1 MRATGLAASL
11 LPFLSL
17 PFLRASKPS
26 RASAPRQKDYAEI
39 HFPTK
44 YERKEKQADNTI
56 VKTEENHRLGPV
68 HCTLVLMTL
77 FIVLVVGIHLVLRT
91 RCALG
96 VDRRGNAQHELPEP
110 RPVVASLSSA

>member
-1 MRATGLAASL
+1 MRATGIAASL
-11 LPFLSL
+11 LQFLSL
-17 PFLRASKPS
+17 QLLRAHSKPS
-26 RASAPRQKDYAEI
+26 GASAARQKDYAEM

-77 FIVLVVGIHLVLRT
+77 FVALVVAILLVLR
-91 RCALG
+91 
-96 VDRRGNAQHELPEP
+96 RRNMH
-110 RPVVASLSSA
+110 